1 MIFQAPTIHAMSVI
15 STNTI
20 ISTTNTIIITGAN
33 TIITGAN
40 STTHFDLYPKI
51 QSLSHRL

>member
-15 STNTI
+15 ATNSI
-20 ISTTNTIIITGAN
+20 ISTGAN

-40 STTHFDLYPKI
+40 SIISTTHFDLYPKI